1 MKNWQ
6 FLTVPP
12 KTLFRHNLGC
22 SFYNLK
28 GIFCKE
34 GVIILIS
41 KLRKLKLRE
50 IRRPDNTA
58 QQVSS
63 GARP

>member
-6 FLTVPP
+6 FPTVPA
-12 KTLFRHNLGC
+12 KTFRHNLGC
-22 SFYNLK
+22 SFYNLL
-28 GIFCKE
+28 GILCKE

-50 IRRPDNTA
+50 IRQPDNTA